1 MCYSF
6 GTMRLAGWVLAAAVI
21 CVAST
26 AAQTAGTTPGNGA
39 AFGTRNTRDC
49 SLNAASPT
57 GAQLQQAFICEAEVY
72 TSPGSSGAS
81 LSLVSNVALQFSK
94 GRPYNANTDAY
105 EAIDVTQP
113 VFDAR
118 GNYTSWTCFV
128 PSTPAYANSPV
139 PGKNCW
145 KYLGTGVHGIAFRD
159 TFGTWHVKVCCTVSA
174 DGSNIVYYP
183 PPTNLF

>member
-26 AAQTAGTTPGNGA
+26 AAQTGGATPGNGA

-49 SLNAASPT
+49 ALNAASPT

-72 TSPGSSGAS
+72 TPPGSSGAK
-81 LSLVSNVALQFSK
+81 LDLVSNVALQFSK
-94 GRPYNANTDAY
+94 ARPYNPNTDAY

-118 GNYTSWTCFV
+118 GNYVGWTCFV
-128 PSTPAYANSPV
+128 PQTPAYGNAPV

-145 KYLGTGVHGIAFRD
+145 KSIGTGVHGIAFRD